1 MARGCPVCGQITEN
15 LQSHM
20 GQHSKED
27 VVSALMRQQEE
38 PSTNEETSPFSGQT
52 GPSESISSTQPPSDS
67 ISLVSQPNFIQVNNA
82 TNVGQ
87 STPTS
92 VGGNETKPQFQSNFG
107 LPGVVGYV
115 DNSALQFLAMGQAGR
130 SAVNP
135 FFLQQA
141 SSIQACSLQQ
151 TSVLETPTSGS
162 FQQST
167 ENATSTQISQSQI
180 PQSSVSQ
187 QTPATSTQQSMVQ
200 DNQLSAGPSTL
211 QIRKTLNNVNIVNNI
226 GTNLQT
232 FHPPVSNSPSM
243 TNPASSQAGVMSTI
257 NAQGVHGSVMI
268 PSVNMVNHMGMMGG
282 GIMPIN
288 MMGGMPGMT
297 STPLLLP
304 QVNGPTLLV
313 NVPNYMAYQ
322 GIPNIGGMPNMVMQ
336 GIFGPQIATI
346 SSVASIPQVVV
357 PSQVITTTTPSS
369 LPTVVSTIQSS
380 MSSTLVSTAPTAS
393 TTVSALPSTVEKT
406 ELKDEK
412 KSEQMDLCSNTN
424 EPAMEE
430 LSPRV
435 TISEFLSESPVPGPS
450 NLFKNE
456 EKIENKEHCEE
467 EMECSDIDEDEVLEK
482 DQTEYVENKVNDLE
496 EDDELNI
503 SQEILL
509 DDPSHES
516 EHPQDF
522 NISPLPSLVSPPD
535 RQRQT
540 SVISHVTPSKRP
552 RILSGSNQISAIIS
566 PRSVNAVQ
574 DSLLGS
580 IQEDITS
587 SLIPTTSSATTES
600 SLSMSQFGSENP
612 QLPQLTLNF
621 PSILMMDSQP
631 SSSPRTSSSV
641 IVSPGSVSDQPPS
654 SPTSFS
660 FSGQQP
666 ITVDTVEALQ
676 SALACDND
684 VQLVVSNELL
694 ETPEFKAL
702 MQNMDQSNGLISTTQ
717 SMEST
722 PSVSPIPSGSEF
734 HHNEDS
740 NSRQFTRPPQIL
752 EESNPPSP
760 IPCSSRDISREGT
773 CQGFD
778 TSTDSL
784 LPMSHGSD
792 DDITLQDLIAV
803 ETIDESQMADDDLP
817 WSSQL
822 SFDSFSYISQVI
834 GGNTFVCEKCG
845 LHFTSL
851 NDHRNHTSQCNRQI
865 GPKFKKSNNALKSK
879 NRKYLA
885 NSTITSEESKEL
897 FDQKVIDNNMKPEPG
912 MWVNDE
918 VISDLGSGD
927 IKPTNLKQEPSVA
940 TQHPLGAQSK
950 HWKCGQCKLVYESG
964 PQLLEHLDL
973 IKRSKIKCVP
983 CHIVYEDRKDLI
995 AHRRKDHPADL
1006 VRLKF
1011 DPEKEPK
1018 DEGELLDEKIYLPN
1032 EIGEYV
1038 CDTCDRAFVQKDLLI
1053 KHMSCHVELKPHECL
1068 ECGKKFS
1075 KANLLREHRKRHF
1088 EEGNFQCNF
1097 CQKKFFTP
1105 NKLREHIRI
1114 HTGEA
1119 PLKCGICGKGFKRHS
1134 NLSEHKKIHEPNR
1147 EVKPQKELFCHC
1159 GKVFKTQRDLDWHKE
1174 GEHEKE
1180 PKKCTYCLE
1189 VFVHSSSLTRHI
1201 RMKHEGSFM
1210 PEGKKTSLYAR
1221 CPVCSQ
1227 VFYKTSINKHIRV
1240 KHQGQKPYNCDIC
1253 KKQFVAKCNL
1263 VNHMW
1268 QHKNQRQRPFKC
1280 TLCKKA
1286 YLREALLEQHMRSH
1300 RGIKPFVCNE
1310 CGLQFTVKSNWQ
1322 RHVAEH
1328 TGTRN
1333 YECPHCHKK
1342 FSRSYYLTDHLKV
1355 HTGEKPY
1362 ICGICGK
1369 TAATRSNYNSHL
1381 RTHITREPVNSE
1393 V

>member
-27 VVSALMRQQEE
+27 VVSALMRQQEDSSTNQE
-38 PSTNEETSPFSGQT
+38 PSQVSRHSD
-52 GPSESISSTQPPSDS
+52 PSEN
-67 ISLVSQPNFIQVNNA
+67 VSQTRSSSDTLALANQPSFNPVNNA
-82 TNVGQ
+82 TSMGQ
-87 STPTS
+87 NPTTS
-92 VGGNETKPQFQSNFG
+92 VGGNDAKPQFQSNIG
-107 LPGVVGYV
+107 IPGVVGYV
-115 DNSALQFLAMGQAGR
+115 DNSALQFLAMGPAGR
-130 SAVNP
+130 SGVNP
-135 FFLQQA
+135 FFMQQA
-141 SSIQACSLQQ
+141 SSVQACSMQQ
-151 TSVLETPTSGS
+151 TSVLETPTSS
-162 FQQST
+162 TFQQPTESTNET
-167 ENATSTQISQSQI
+167 ENSSEI
-180 PQSSVSQ
+180 PPSSVSQ
-187 QTPATSTQQSMVQ
+187 SIPSTTSSQQSLVQ
-200 DNQLSAGPSTL
+200 DNQPPAGPSTL

-226 GTNLQT
+226 GTNLQA
-232 FHPPVSNSPSM
+232 FQQPVSNSQTV
-243 TNPASSQAGVMSTI
+243 TNPTSSQAGIMSAI
-257 NAQGVHGSVMI
+257 AGQGVHGSVMI
-268 PSVNMVNHMGMMGG
+268 PSVNMVNPMGVMGG

-322 GIPNIGGMPNMVMQ
+322 GIPNIAGMPNMVMQ

-346 SSVASIPQVVV
+346 SSVASMPQVVV
-357 PSQVITTTTPSS
+357 PSQVVTTTTPSS

-380 MSSTLVSTAPTAS
+380 MSSTSVSTSSTAS
-393 TTVSALPSTVEKT
+393 NSTATLSSVVDKT

-412 KSEQMDLCSNTN
+412 KTEQTDSYSNSN
-424 EPAMEE
+424 EPPMED
-430 LSPRV
+430 LSPR
-435 TISEFLSESPVPGPS
+435 ISEFLNESPVPGPS
-450 NLFKNE
+450 HVFKNE
-456 EKIENKEHCEE
+456 GKLESNEQCEE
-467 EMECSDIDEDEVLEK
+467 EMELSDIEEDKLLEK
-482 DQTEYVENKVNDLE
+482 EAGEYNENKTSDME
-496 EDDELNI
+496 DDDELNI

-509 DDPSHES
+509 DDPSHEN
-516 EHPQDF
+516 ETTQDF
-522 NISPLPSLVSPPD
+522 NISPLPSIVSPGD

-552 RILSGSNQISAIIS
+552 RILSGSNQVSAIIS

-587 SLIPTTSSATTES
+587 SLIPTTSSAPTES
-600 SLSMSQFGSENP
+600 PLSMSQFGSENP

-631 SSSPRTSSSV
+631 SSPPRTSSSV
-641 IVSPGSVSDQPPS
+641 IVSPGSVPDQAPS

-702 MQNMDQSNGLISTTQ
+702 MQNMDQSNGLISTTH

-734 HHNEDS
+734 NQTEDGD
-740 NSRQFTRPPQIL
+740 SRLMTRPPQIL

-760 IPCSSRDISREGT
+760 IPCSSRDVSREGT

-778 TSTDSL
+778 TSTESL

-803 ETIDESQMADDDLP
+803 ETIDESQMAEDDLP

-834 GGNTFVCEKCG
+834 GGNSFVCEKCG

-865 GPKFKKSNNALKSK
+865 GPKFKKTNNALKSK

-885 NSTITSEESKEL
+885 NSTVTSEENKEV
-897 FDQKVIDNNMKPEPG
+897 FDQKTIQNNLKPEPG
-912 MWVNDE
+912 LWVNDE
-918 VISDLGSGD
+918 VIDDLASRD
-927 IKPTNLKQEPSVA
+927 VKPTNLKQEPSVA

-983 CHIVYEDRKDLI
+983 CHIVFEDRKDLI

-1006 VRLKF
+1006 IRLKF

-1018 DEGELLDEKIYLPN
+1018 DEGELLDEKVYLPN
-1032 EIGEYV
+1032 AIGEYV
-1038 CDTCDRAFVQKDLLI
+1038 CDTCDRAFTDKDLLM

-1068 ECGKKFS
+1068 QCGKKFS

-1119 PLKCGICGKGFKRHS
+1119 PLKCGVCGKGFKRHS

-1201 RMKHEGSFM
+1201 RMKHEGNFM
-1210 PEGKKTSLYAR
+1210 PEGKKSSLYAR

-1240 KHQGQKPYNCDIC
+1240 KHQGQKPYSCDIC

-1263 VNHMW
+1263 DNHKW

-1328 TGTRN
+1328 SGTRN

>member
-27 VVSALMRQQEE
+27 VVSALMRQQEDSSTNQE
-38 PSTNEETSPFSGQT
+38 PSQVSRPSD
-52 GPSESISSTQPPSDS
+52 PSENVSQTRSSSDS
-67 ISLVSQPNFIQVNNA
+67 LALANQPSFNPVNNA
-82 TNVGQ
+82 TSMGQ
-87 STPTS
+87 NPTTS
-92 VGGNETKPQFQSNFG
+92 VGGNDAKPQFQSNIG
-107 LPGVVGYV
+107 IPGVVGYV
-115 DNSALQFLAMGQAGR
+115 DNSALQFLAMGPAGR
-130 SAVNP
+130 SGVNP
-135 FFLQQA
+135 FFMQQA
-141 SSIQACSLQQ
+141 SSVQACSMQQ
-151 TSVLETPTSGS
+151 TSVLETPTSS
-162 FQQST
+162 TFQQPTESTNET
-167 ENATSTQISQSQI
+167 ENSSEI
-180 PQSSVSQ
+180 PPSSVSQ
-187 QTPATSTQQSMVQ
+187 SIPSTTSSQQSLVQ
-200 DNQLSAGPSTL
+200 DNQPPAGPSTL

-226 GTNLQT
+226 GTNLQA
-232 FHPPVSNSPSM
+232 FQQPVSNSQTV
-243 TNPASSQAGVMSTI
+243 TNPTSSQAGIMSAI
-257 NAQGVHGSVMI
+257 AGQGVHGSVMI
-268 PSVNMVNHMGMMGG
+268 PSVNMVNPMGVMGG

-322 GIPNIGGMPNMVMQ
+322 GIPNIAGMPNMVMQ

-346 SSVASIPQVVV
+346 SSVASMPQVVV

-380 MSSTLVSTAPTAS
+380 MSSTLVSTSSTAS
-393 TTVSALPSTVEKT
+393 NSTATLSSVVDKT

-412 KSEQMDLCSNTN
+412 KTEQTDSYSNSN
-424 EPAMEE
+424 EPPMED
-430 LSPRV
+430 LSPR
-435 TISEFLSESPVPGPS
+435 ISEFLNESPVPGPS
-450 NLFKNE
+450 HVFKNE
-456 EKIENKEHCEE
+456 GKLESNEQCEE
-467 EMECSDIDEDEVLEK
+467 EMELSDIEEDKLLEK
-482 DQTEYVENKVNDLE
+482 EAGEYNENKTSDME
-496 EDDELNI
+496 DDDELNI

-509 DDPSHES
+509 DDPSHEN
-516 EHPQDF
+516 ETTQDF
-522 NISPLPSLVSPPD
+522 NISPLPSIVSPGD

-552 RILSGSNQISAIIS
+552 RILSGSNQVSAIIS

-587 SLIPTTSSATTES
+587 SLIPTTSSAPTES
-600 SLSMSQFGSENP
+600 PLSMSQFGSENP

-631 SSSPRTSSSV
+631 SSPPRTSSSV
-641 IVSPGSVSDQPPS
+641 IVSPGSVPDQAPS
-654 SPTSFS
+654 SPASFS

-702 MQNMDQSNGLISTTQ
+702 MQNMDQSNGLISTTH

-734 HHNEDS
+734 NQTEDGD
-740 NSRQFTRPPQIL
+740 SRLMTRPPQIL

-760 IPCSSRDISREGT
+760 IPCSSRDVSREGT

-778 TSTDSL
+778 TSTESL

-803 ETIDESQMADDDLP
+803 ETIDESQMAEDDLP

-834 GGNTFVCEKCG
+834 GGNSFVCEKCG

-865 GPKFKKSNNALKSK
+865 GPKFKKTNNALKSK

-885 NSTITSEESKEL
+885 NSTVTSEENKEV
-897 FDQKVIDNNMKPEPG
+897 FDQKTIQNNLKPEPG
-912 MWVNDE
+912 LWVNDE
-918 VISDLGSGD
+918 VIDDLASRD
-927 IKPTNLKQEPSVA
+927 VKPTNLKQEPSVA

-983 CHIVYEDRKDLI
+983 CHIVFEDRKDLI

-1006 VRLKF
+1006 IRLKF

-1018 DEGELLDEKIYLPN
+1018 DEGELLDEKVYLPN
-1032 EIGEYV
+1032 AIGEYV
-1038 CDTCDRAFVQKDLLI
+1038 CDTCDRAFTDKDLLM

-1068 ECGKKFS
+1068 QCGKKFS

-1119 PLKCGICGKGFKRHS
+1119 PLKCGVCGKGFKRHS

-1201 RMKHEGSFM
+1201 RMKHEGNFM
-1210 PEGKKTSLYAR
+1210 PEGKKSSLYAR

-1240 KHQGQKPYNCDIC
+1240 KHQGQKPYSCDIC

-1263 VNHMW
+1263 DNHKW

-1328 TGTRN
+1328 SGTRN

>member
-27 VVSALMRQQEE
+27 VVSALMRQQEDSSTNQE
-38 PSTNEETSPFSGQT
+38 PSQVSRHSD
-52 GPSESISSTQPPSDS
+52 PSENVSQTRSSSDS
-67 ISLVSQPNFIQVNNA
+67 LALANQPSFNPVNNA
-82 TNVGQ
+82 TSMGQ
-87 STPTS
+87 NPTTS
-92 VGGNETKPQFQSNFG
+92 VGGNDAKPQFQSNIG
-107 LPGVVGYV
+107 IPGVVGYV
-115 DNSALQFLAMGQAGR
+115 DNSALQFLAMGPAGR
-130 SAVNP
+130 SGVNP
-135 FFLQQA
+135 FFMQQA
-141 SSIQACSLQQ
+141 SSVQACSMQQ
-151 TSVLETPTSGS
+151 TSVLETPTSS
-162 FQQST
+162 TFQQPTESTNET
-167 ENATSTQISQSQI
+167 ENSSEI
-180 PQSSVSQ
+180 PPSSVSQ
-187 QTPATSTQQSMVQ
+187 SIPSTTSSQQSLVQ
-200 DNQLSAGPSTL
+200 DNQPPAGPSTL

-226 GTNLQT
+226 GTNLQA
-232 FHPPVSNSPSM
+232 FQQPVSNSQTV
-243 TNPASSQAGVMSTI
+243 TNPTSSQAGIMSAI
-257 NAQGVHGSVMI
+257 AGQGVHGSVMI
-268 PSVNMVNHMGMMGG
+268 PSVNMVNPMGVMGG

-322 GIPNIGGMPNMVMQ
+322 GIPNIAGMPNMVMQ

-346 SSVASIPQVVV
+346 SSVASMPQVVV
-357 PSQVITTTTPSS
+357 PSQVVTTTTPSS

-380 MSSTLVSTAPTAS
+380 MSSTSVSTSSTAS
-393 TTVSALPSTVEKT
+393 NSTATLSSVVDKT

-412 KSEQMDLCSNTN
+412 KTEQTDSYSNSN
-424 EPAMEE
+424 EPPMED
-430 LSPRV
+430 LSPR
-435 TISEFLSESPVPGPS
+435 ISEFLNESPVPGPS
-450 NLFKNE
+450 HVFKNE
-456 EKIENKEHCEE
+456 GKLESNEQCEE
-467 EMECSDIDEDEVLEK
+467 EMELSDIEEDKLLEK
-482 DQTEYVENKVNDLE
+482 EAGEYNENKTSDME
-496 EDDELNI
+496 DDDELNI

-509 DDPSHES
+509 DDPNHENDTT
-516 EHPQDF
+516 QDF
-522 NISPLPSLVSPPD
+522 NISPLPSIVSPGD

-552 RILSGSNQISAIIS
+552 RILSGSNQVSAIIS

-587 SLIPTTSSATTES
+587 SLIPTTSSAPTES
-600 SLSMSQFGSENP
+600 PLSMSQFGSENP

-631 SSSPRTSSSV
+631 SSPPRTSSSV
-641 IVSPGSVSDQPPS
+641 IVSPGSVPDQAPS
-654 SPTSFS
+654 SPASFS

-702 MQNMDQSNGLISTTQ
+702 MQNMDQSNGLISTTH

-734 HHNEDS
+734 NQTEDGD
-740 NSRQFTRPPQIL
+740 SRLMTRPPQIL

-760 IPCSSRDISREGT
+760 IPCSSRDVSREGT

-778 TSTDSL
+778 TSTESL

-803 ETIDESQMADDDLP
+803 ETIDESQMAEDDLP

-834 GGNTFVCEKCG
+834 GGNSFVCEKCG

-865 GPKFKKSNNALKSK
+865 GPKFKKTNNALKSK

-885 NSTITSEESKEL
+885 NSTVTSEENKEV
-897 FDQKVIDNNMKPEPG
+897 FDQKTIQNNLKPEPG
-912 MWVNDE
+912 LWVNDE
-918 VISDLGSGD
+918 VIDDLASRD
-927 IKPTNLKQEPSVA
+927 VKPTNLKQEPSVA

-983 CHIVYEDRKDLI
+983 CHIVFEDRKDLI

-1006 VRLKF
+1006 IRLKF

-1018 DEGELLDEKIYLPN
+1018 DEGELLDEKVYLPN
-1032 EIGEYV
+1032 AIGEYV
-1038 CDTCDRAFVQKDLLI
+1038 CDTCDRAFTDKDLLM

-1068 ECGKKFS
+1068 QCGKKFS

-1119 PLKCGICGKGFKRHS
+1119 PLKCGVCGKGFKRHS

-1201 RMKHEGSFM
+1201 RMKHEGNFM
-1210 PEGKKTSLYAR
+1210 PEGKKSSLYAR

-1227 VFYKTSINKHIRV
+1227 VFYKTSINKHIR
-1240 KHQGQKPYNCDIC
+1240 
-1253 KKQFVAKCNL
+1253 
-1263 VNHMW
+1263 
-1268 QHKNQRQRPFKC
+1268 
-1280 TLCKKA
+1280 
-1286 YLREALLEQHMRSH
+1286 
-1300 RGIKPFVCNE
+1300 
-1310 CGLQFTVKSNWQ
+1310 
-1322 RHVAEH
+1322 
-1328 TGTRN
+1328 
-1333 YECPHCHKK
+1333 
-1342 FSRSYYLTDHLKV
+1342 
-1355 HTGEKPY
+1355 
-1362 ICGICGK
+1362 
-1369 TAATRSNYNSHL
+1369 
-1381 RTHITREPVNSE
+1381 
-1393 V
+1393 

>member
-1 MARGCPVCGQITEN
+1 MARNCPVCGHITEN

-27 VVSALMRQQEE
+27 VVSALMRQQQEPRTNQE
-38 PSTNEETSPFSGQT
+38 PSQFQVQSTS
-52 GPSESISSTQPPSDS
+52 SESILSSQSQSDNNG
-67 ISLVSQPNFIQVNNA
+67 LPNQSSFIQVNN
-82 TNVGQ
+82 N
-87 STPTS
+87 TS
-92 VGGNETKPQFQSNFG
+92 GIVQNPSSSAGVTETKPQFQSNFG
-107 LPGVVGYV
+107 LPSVVGYV
-115 DNSALQFLAMGQAGR
+115 DNTALQLLAVGQAGR
-130 SAVNP
+130 PSVNP
-135 FFLQQA
+135 FFLQQG
-141 SSIQACSLQQ
+141 SSIQAN
-151 TSVLETPTSGS
+151 TIVETTGSSS
-162 FQQST
+162 FQQPV
-167 ENATSTQISQSQI
+167 ENGQTTQNSQTPLSQLPTANQSSPAITSAGESQI
-180 PQSSVSQ
+180 PGSSGLGTV
-187 QTPATSTQQSMVQ
+187 
-200 DNQLSAGPSTL
+200 

-226 GTNLQT
+226 GTNLQS
-232 FHPPVSNSPSM
+232 FHSPS
-243 TNPASSQAGVMSTI
+243 TNSSTITNSTSSQAGGVMSSI
-257 NAQGVHGSVMI
+257 NTPGVHSSVMI
-268 PSVNMVNHMGMMGG
+268 PSMNMVNPVGMMGG

-288 MMGGMPGMT
+288 VMGGVAGMT

-322 GIPNIGGMPNMVMQ
+322 GIPNIGGMPGMVMQ

-346 SSVASIPQVVV
+346 SSIASVPPVVL
-357 PSQVITTTTPSS
+357 PSQVITNTTPAS

-380 MSSTLVSTAPTAS
+380 VSSTCAS
-393 TTVSALPSTVEKT
+393 NGATPLTSSNLMSRCSEKT
-406 ELKDEK
+406 EPKDEK
-412 KSEQMDLCSNTN
+412 KVDHINLSLNVSNNESEMEDLASG
-424 EPAMEE
+424 
-430 LSPRV
+430 V
-435 TISEFLSESPVPGPS
+435 TVTEFGSESPLPGPS
-450 NLFKNE
+450 NIFKNE
-456 EKIENKEHCEE
+456 DNIETKQPCGE
-467 EMECSDIDEDEVLEK
+467 EMECSEVDDELESEK
-482 DQTEYVENKVNDLE
+482 DGSEYVDGKLNDLE
-496 EDDELNI
+496 EEDEDDLNI
-503 SQEILL
+503 SQEILM
-509 DDPSHES
+509 DNANTES
-516 EHPQDF
+516 DHPEEF
-522 NISPLPSLVSPPD
+522 SISPLPSLVSPD

-540 SVISHVTPSKRP
+540 SVISHGTPSKRP

-580 IQEDITS
+580 IQEDITNT
-587 SLIPTTSSATTES
+587 LIPTTSAPNSDS
-600 SLSMSQFGSENP
+600 NLSMGQFTSENP

-621 PSILMMDSQP
+621 PNILMMDNQP
-631 SSSPRTSSSV
+631 ASPPRTTSSV
-641 IVSPGSVSDQPPS
+641 IVSPGAVTEQPLS

-702 MQNMDQSNGLISTTQ
+702 MQNMDQSNGIISTTN
-717 SMEST
+717 SVEST
-722 PSVSPIPSGSEF
+722 PSVSPIPSGSEQ
-734 HHNEDS
+734 NTDGSDS
-740 NSRQFTRPPQIL
+740 KSSRPPQIL

-760 IPCSSRDISREGT
+760 MPCSSRDISREGT

-778 TSTDSL
+778 TSSDSL

-803 ETIDESQMADDDLP
+803 ETIDESQMAEDDLP

-834 GGNTFVCEKCG
+834 GGNSFACEKCG

-851 NDHRNHTSQCNRQI
+851 NDHRSHTSHCTRQI
-865 GPKFKKSNNALKSK
+865 GTKFKKTNNILKSK
-879 NRKYLA
+879 NRKCPA
-885 NSTITSEESKEL
+885 NSTITSEESKEVVE
-897 FDQKVIDNNMKPEPG
+897 QKVIEDNMKSEPN

-918 VISDLGSGD
+918 VIEEVYPRD

-940 TQHPLGAQSK
+940 TQHPLGAQNK
-950 HWKCGQCKLVYESG
+950 HWKCGQCKVVYESG

-973 IKRSKIKCVP
+973 IKRSKIKCSP
-983 CHIVYEDRKDLI
+983 CHLVYEDRKDLI
-995 AHRRKDHPADL
+995 AHRRKEHPADL
-1006 VRLKF
+1006 IRLKF
-1011 DPEKEPK
+1011 DPEREPK
-1018 DEGELLDEKIYLPN
+1018 DEAEQLDEKIYLPN
-1032 EIGEYV
+1032 ANGEYV
-1038 CDTCDRAFVQKDLLI
+1038 CDTCDRAFIEKELLI

-1068 ECGKKFS
+1068 ECGKKFT

-1088 EEGNFQCNF
+1088 EEGSFLCNF

-1119 PLKCGICGKGFKRHS
+1119 PLKCNICGKGFKRHS
-1134 NLSEHKKIHEPNR
+1134 NLSEHKKIHDPNR

-1201 RMKHEGSFM
+1201 RMKHEGNFM
-1210 PEGKKTSLYAR
+1210 PEGKKSSLYAR
-1221 CPVCSQ
+1221 CPICSQ

-1300 RGIKPFVCNE
+1300 KGIKPFVCNE

-1328 TGTRN
+1328 SGTRN

>member
-38 PSTNEETSPFSGQT
+38 PSTNQETSQFPGQT
-52 GPSESISSTQPPSDS
+52 GPSESISSTQSPSDNL
-67 ISLVSQPNFIQVNNA
+67 SLVNQPNFIQVNNA
-82 TNVGQ
+82 SNGQ
-87 STPTS
+87 NTPTS

-115 DNSALQFLAMGQAGR
+115 DNSALQFLAVAQAGR

-135 FFLQQA
+135 IFLQQA

-151 TSVLETPTSGS
+151 TSILETPCSSS
-162 FQQST
+162 FQHPT
-167 ENATSTQISQSQI
+167 ENASQNSQNQI
-180 PQSSVSQ
+180 PQPSVSQ
-187 QTPATSTQQSMVQ
+187 PTPSTTTQQSMVQ

-232 FHPPVSNSPSM
+232 FQSSVSSSPTI
-243 TNPASSQAGVMSTI
+243 TNPATSQAGIMSTI
-257 NAQGVHGSVMI
+257 NAQGVQGSVMI

-288 MMGGMPGMT
+288 MMSGMPGMT

-322 GIPNIGGMPNMVMQ
+322 GIPNMGGMPSMIMP
-336 GIFGPQIATI
+336 GIFGPQMATI
-346 SSVASIPQVVV
+346 SSVASIPQVVL
-357 PSQVITTTTPSS
+357 PSHVITTTTPPS

-380 MSSTLVSTAPTAS
+380 MSSSLVSTTPTAS
-393 TTVSALPSTVEKT
+393 TTVSSLPSTTEK

-412 KSEQMDLCSNTN
+412 KTEQIDQYPNTVQTAIG
-424 EPAMEE
+424 ET
-430 LSPRV
+430 SPLGERV

-450 NLFKNE
+450 NVFKNE
-456 EKIENKEHCEE
+456 EKIDTKEQCDE
-467 EMECSDIDEDEVLEK
+467 EMECSDIEEDEVL
-482 DQTEYVENKVNDLE
+482 DQEQHIEDIATKTNDHE

-509 DDPSHES
+509 DGHSQDD

-535 RQRQT
+535 RHRQQ

-566 PRSVNAVQ
+566 PRSVNSVQ

-587 SLIPTTSSATTES
+587 SLIPTSSTSTTES

-631 SSSPRTSSSV
+631 SSPPRTSSSV
-641 IVSPGSVSDQPPS
+641 IVSPGSVTDQPPS
-654 SPTSFS
+654 SPASIS

-702 MQNMDQSNGLISTTQ
+702 MQNMDQSNGLISTTH

-740 NSRQFTRPPQIL
+740 NSRPFTRPPQIL

-773 CQGFD
+773 RQGFD

-834 GGNTFVCEKCG
+834 GGNTFVCDKCG

-851 NDHRNHTSQCNRQI
+851 NDHRNHTSQCNRQT
-865 GPKFKKSNNALKSK
+865 GPKYKKSNNALKSK

-897 FDQKVIDNNMKPEPG
+897 FEQKVIANQMKPEPG

-918 VISDLGSGD
+918 VISDLGTGD

-940 TQHPLGAQSK
+940 TQNPLGAQSK

-1006 VRLKF
+1006 IRLKF

-1018 DEGELLDEKIYLPN
+1018 DEGELLDDKIYLPN
-1032 EIGEYV
+1032 AIGEYV
-1038 CDTCDRAFVQKDLLI
+1038 CDTCDRAFVEKDLLI

-1068 ECGKKFS
+1068 QCGKKFS

-1201 RMKHEGSFM
+1201 RMKHEGNFM
-1210 PEGKKTSLYAR
+1210 PEGKKSSLYAR

>member
-27 VVSALMRQQEE
+27 VVSALMRQQGDSSTNQE
-38 PSTNEETSPFSGQT
+38 PSQVSRHSD
-52 GPSESISSTQPPSDS
+52 PSENVSQTRSSSDS
-67 ISLVSQPNFIQVNNA
+67 LALANQPSFNPVNNA
-82 TNVGQ
+82 TSMGQ
-87 STPTS
+87 NPTTS
-92 VGGNETKPQFQSNFG
+92 VGGNDAKPQFQSNIG
-107 LPGVVGYV
+107 IPGVVGYV
-115 DNSALQFLAMGQAGR
+115 DNSALQFLAMGPAGR
-130 SAVNP
+130 SGVNP
-135 FFLQQA
+135 FFMQQA
-141 SSIQACSLQQ
+141 SSVQACSMQQ
-151 TSVLETPTSGS
+151 TSVLETPTSS
-162 FQQST
+162 TFQQPTESTNET
-167 ENATSTQISQSQI
+167 ENSSEI
-180 PQSSVSQ
+180 PPSSVSQ
-187 QTPATSTQQSMVQ
+187 SIPSTTSSQQSLVQ
-200 DNQLSAGPSTL
+200 DNQPPAGPSTL

-226 GTNLQT
+226 GTNLQA
-232 FHPPVSNSPSM
+232 FQQPVSNSQTV
-243 TNPASSQAGVMSTI
+243 TNPTSSQAGIMSAI
-257 NAQGVHGSVMI
+257 AGQGVHGSVMI
-268 PSVNMVNHMGMMGG
+268 PSVNMVNPMGVMGG

-322 GIPNIGGMPNMVMQ
+322 GIPNIAGMPNMVMQ

-346 SSVASIPQVVV
+346 SSVASMPQVVV

-380 MSSTLVSTAPTAS
+380 MSSTLVSTSSTAS
-393 TTVSALPSTVEKT
+393 NSTATLSSVVDKT

-412 KSEQMDLCSNTN
+412 KTEQTDSYSNSN
-424 EPAMEE
+424 EPPMED
-430 LSPRV
+430 LSPR
-435 TISEFLSESPVPGPS
+435 ISEFLNESPVPGPS
-450 NLFKNE
+450 HVFKNE
-456 EKIENKEHCEE
+456 GKLESNEQCEE
-467 EMECSDIDEDEVLEK
+467 EMELSDIEEDKLLEK
-482 DQTEYVENKVNDLE
+482 EAGEYNENKTSDME
-496 EDDELNI
+496 DDDELNI

-509 DDPSHES
+509 DDPSHEN
-516 EHPQDF
+516 ETTQDF
-522 NISPLPSLVSPPD
+522 NISPLPSIVSPGD

-552 RILSGSNQISAIIS
+552 RILSGSNQVSAIIS

-587 SLIPTTSSATTES
+587 SLIPTTSSAPTES
-600 SLSMSQFGSENP
+600 PLSMSQFGSENP

-631 SSSPRTSSSV
+631 SSPPRTSSSV
-641 IVSPGSVSDQPPS
+641 IVSPGSVPDQAPS
-654 SPTSFS
+654 SPASFS

-702 MQNMDQSNGLISTTQ
+702 MQNMDQSNGLISTTH

-734 HHNEDS
+734 NQTEDGD
-740 NSRQFTRPPQIL
+740 SRLMTRPPQIL

-760 IPCSSRDISREGT
+760 IPCSSRDVSREGT

-778 TSTDSL
+778 TSTESL

-803 ETIDESQMADDDLP
+803 ETIDESQMAEDDLP

-834 GGNTFVCEKCG
+834 GGNSFVCEKCG

-865 GPKFKKSNNALKSK
+865 GPKFKKTNNALKSK

-885 NSTITSEESKEL
+885 NSTVTSEENKEV
-897 FDQKVIDNNMKPEPG
+897 FDQKTIQNNLKPEPG
-912 MWVNDE
+912 LWVNDE
-918 VISDLGSGD
+918 VIDDLASRD
-927 IKPTNLKQEPSVA
+927 VKPTNLKQEPSVA

-983 CHIVYEDRKDLI
+983 CHIVFEDRKDLI

-1006 VRLKF
+1006 IRLKF

-1018 DEGELLDEKIYLPN
+1018 DEGELLDEKVYLPN
-1032 EIGEYV
+1032 AIGEYV
-1038 CDTCDRAFVQKDLLI
+1038 CDTCDRAFTDKDLLM

-1068 ECGKKFS
+1068 QCGKKFS

-1119 PLKCGICGKGFKRHS
+1119 PLKCGVCGKGFKRHS

-1201 RMKHEGSFM
+1201 RMKHEGNFM
-1210 PEGKKTSLYAR
+1210 PEGKKSSLYAR

-1240 KHQGQKPYNCDIC
+1240 KHQGQKPYSCDIC

-1263 VNHMW
+1263 DNHKW

-1328 TGTRN
+1328 SGTRN

>member
-27 VVSALMRQQEE
+27 VVSALMRQQEDSSTNQE
-38 PSTNEETSPFSGQT
+38 PSQVSRHSD
-52 GPSESISSTQPPSDS
+52 PSEN
-67 ISLVSQPNFIQVNNA
+67 VSQTRSSSDTLALANQPSFNPVNNA
-82 TNVGQ
+82 TSMGQ
-87 STPTS
+87 NPTTS
-92 VGGNETKPQFQSNFG
+92 VGGNDAKPQFQSNIG
-107 LPGVVGYV
+107 IPGVVGYV
-115 DNSALQFLAMGQAGR
+115 DNSALQFLAMGPAGR
-130 SAVNP
+130 SGVNP
-135 FFLQQA
+135 FFMQQA
-141 SSIQACSLQQ
+141 SSVQACSMQQ
-151 TSVLETPTSGS
+151 TSVLETPTSS
-162 FQQST
+162 TFQQPTESTNET
-167 ENATSTQISQSQI
+167 ENSSEI
-180 PQSSVSQ
+180 PPSSVSQ
-187 QTPATSTQQSMVQ
+187 SIPSTTSSQQSLVQ
-200 DNQLSAGPSTL
+200 DNQPPAGPSTL

-226 GTNLQT
+226 GTNLQA
-232 FHPPVSNSPSM
+232 FQQPVSNSQTV
-243 TNPASSQAGVMSTI
+243 TNPTSSQAGIMSAI
-257 NAQGVHGSVMI
+257 AGQGVHGSVMI
-268 PSVNMVNHMGMMGG
+268 PSVNMVNPMGVMGG

-322 GIPNIGGMPNMVMQ
+322 GIPNIAGMPNMVMQ

-346 SSVASIPQVVV
+346 SSVASMPQVVV
-357 PSQVITTTTPSS
+357 PSQVVTTTTPSS

-380 MSSTLVSTAPTAS
+380 MSSTLVSTSSTAS
-393 TTVSALPSTVEKT
+393 NSTATLSSVVDKT

-412 KSEQMDLCSNTN
+412 KTEQTDSYSNSN
-424 EPAMEE
+424 EPPMED
-430 LSPRV
+430 LSPR
-435 TISEFLSESPVPGPS
+435 ISEFLNESPVPGPS
-450 NLFKNE
+450 HVFKNE
-456 EKIENKEHCEE
+456 GKLESNEQCEE
-467 EMECSDIDEDEVLEK
+467 EMELSDIEEDKLLEK
-482 DQTEYVENKVNDLE
+482 EAGEYNENKTSDME
-496 EDDELNI
+496 DDDELNI

-509 DDPSHES
+509 DDPSHEN
-516 EHPQDF
+516 ETTQDF
-522 NISPLPSLVSPPD
+522 NISPLPSIVSPGD

-552 RILSGSNQISAIIS
+552 RILSGSNQVSAIIS

-587 SLIPTTSSATTES
+587 SLIPTTSSAPTES
-600 SLSMSQFGSENP
+600 PLSMSQFGSENP

-631 SSSPRTSSSV
+631 SSPPRTSSSV
-641 IVSPGSVSDQPPS
+641 IVSPGSVPDQAPS

-702 MQNMDQSNGLISTTQ
+702 MQNMDQSNGLISTTH

-734 HHNEDS
+734 NQTEDGD
-740 NSRQFTRPPQIL
+740 SRLMTRPPQIL

-760 IPCSSRDISREGT
+760 IPCSSRDVSREGT

-778 TSTDSL
+778 TSTESL

-803 ETIDESQMADDDLP
+803 ETIDESQMAEDDLP

-834 GGNTFVCEKCG
+834 GGNSFVCEKCG

-865 GPKFKKSNNALKSK
+865 GPKFKKTNNALKSK

-885 NSTITSEESKEL
+885 NSTVTSEENKEV
-897 FDQKVIDNNMKPEPG
+897 FDQKTIQNNLKPEPG
-912 MWVNDE
+912 LWVNDE
-918 VISDLGSGD
+918 VIDDLASRD
-927 IKPTNLKQEPSVA
+927 VKPTNLKQEPSVA

-983 CHIVYEDRKDLI
+983 CHIVFEDRKDLI

-1006 VRLKF
+1006 IRLKF

-1018 DEGELLDEKIYLPN
+1018 DEGELLDEKVYLPN
-1032 EIGEYV
+1032 AIGEYV
-1038 CDTCDRAFVQKDLLI
+1038 CDTCDRAFTDKDLLM

-1068 ECGKKFS
+1068 QCGKKFS

-1119 PLKCGICGKGFKRHS
+1119 PLKCGVCGKGFKRHS

-1201 RMKHEGSFM
+1201 RMKHEGNFM
-1210 PEGKKTSLYAR
+1210 PEGKKSSLYAR

-1227 VFYKTSINKHIRV
+1227 VFYKTSINKHIR
-1240 KHQGQKPYNCDIC
+1240 
-1253 KKQFVAKCNL
+1253 
-1263 VNHMW
+1263 
-1268 QHKNQRQRPFKC
+1268 
-1280 TLCKKA
+1280 
-1286 YLREALLEQHMRSH
+1286 
-1300 RGIKPFVCNE
+1300 
-1310 CGLQFTVKSNWQ
+1310 
-1322 RHVAEH
+1322 
-1328 TGTRN
+1328 
-1333 YECPHCHKK
+1333 
-1342 FSRSYYLTDHLKV
+1342 
-1355 HTGEKPY
+1355 
-1362 ICGICGK
+1362 
-1369 TAATRSNYNSHL
+1369 
-1381 RTHITREPVNSE
+1381 
-1393 V
+1393 

>member
-1 MARGCPVCGQITEN
+1 
-15 LQSHM
+15 
-20 GQHSKED
+20 
-27 VVSALMRQQEE
+27 
-38 PSTNEETSPFSGQT
+38 
-52 GPSESISSTQPPSDS
+52 
-67 ISLVSQPNFIQVNNA
+67 
-82 TNVGQ
+82 
-87 STPTS
+87 
-92 VGGNETKPQFQSNFG
+92 
-107 LPGVVGYV
+107 
-115 DNSALQFLAMGQAGR
+115 
-130 SAVNP
+130 
-135 FFLQQA
+135 
-141 SSIQACSLQQ
+141 
-151 TSVLETPTSGS
+151 
-162 FQQST
+162 
-167 ENATSTQISQSQI
+167 
-180 PQSSVSQ
+180 
-187 QTPATSTQQSMVQ
+187 
-200 DNQLSAGPSTL
+200 
-211 QIRKTLNNVNIVNNI
+211 
-226 GTNLQT
+226 
-232 FHPPVSNSPSM
+232 
-243 TNPASSQAGVMSTI
+243 MSTI
-257 NAQGVHGSVMI
+257 NGQGVHGSVMI

-357 PSQVITTTTPSS
+357 PSQVVTTTTPSS
-369 LPTVVSTIQSS
+369 LPAVVSTIQSS
-380 MSSTLVSTAPTAS
+380 MSSTQVSTAPTAS
-393 TTVSALPSTVEKT
+393 TSASALPSIVEKS

-412 KSEQMDLCSNTN
+412 KMEEMDSYSNSNSN

-435 TISEFLSESPVPGPS
+435 SISDFLHESPIPGPS
-450 NLFKNE
+450 HVFKNE
-456 EKIENKEHCEE
+456 EKGENSEQCEE
-467 EMECSDIDEDEVLEK
+467 EMELSDIEEDKLLEK
-482 DQTEYVENKVNDLE
+482 ESGEYMESKASDME
-496 EDDELNI
+496 EDDDLNI
-503 SQEILL
+503 SQEIML
-509 DDPSHES
+509 DDHSHES
-516 EHPQDF
+516 EHNQDF
-522 NISPLPSLVSPPD
+522 NISPLPSLVSPAE

-552 RILSGSNQISAIIS
+552 RITSGSNQVSAIIS

-580 IQEDITS
+580 IQEDITN
-587 SLIPTTSSATTES
+587 SLIPTTSSTATES

-631 SSSPRTSSSV
+631 SSPPRTSSSV
-641 IVSPGSVSDQPPS
+641 IVSPSSVSDQAPS

-702 MQNMDQSNGLISTTQ
+702 MQNMDQSNGLISTTH

-734 HHNEDS
+734 NQTEDGD
-740 NSRQFTRPPQIL
+740 SRLMTRPPQIL

-760 IPCSSRDISREGT
+760 IPCSSRDVSREGT

-778 TSTDSL
+778 TSTESL

-803 ETIDESQMADDDLP
+803 ETIDESQMAEDDLP

-845 LHFTSL
+845 LHFTTL

-865 GPKFKKSNNALKSK
+865 GPKFKKTNNVLKSK

-885 NSTITSEESKEL
+885 NSTVTSEENKEIL
-897 FDQKVIDNNMKPEPG
+897 DQKIIQNNLKAEPG
-912 MWVNDE
+912 LWVNDE
-918 VISDLGSGD
+918 VIDDLATRD
-927 IKPTNLKQEPSVA
+927 VKPTNLKQEPSVA

-1006 VRLKF
+1006 IRLKF
-1011 DPEKEPK
+1011 DPEREPK
-1018 DEGELLDEKIYLPN
+1018 DEGELLDEKVYLPN
-1032 EIGEYV
+1032 AIGEYV
-1038 CDTCDRAFVQKDLLI
+1038 CDTCDRAFTEKDLLI

-1068 ECGKKFS
+1068 QCGKKFS

-1174 GEHEKE
+1174 GEHDKQ

-1201 RMKHEGSFM
+1201 RMKHEGNFM
-1210 PEGKKTSLYAR
+1210 PEGKKSSLYAR

-1240 KHQGQKPYNCDIC
+1240 KHQGQKPYSCDIC

-1263 VNHMW
+1263 DNHKW

-1310 CGLQFTVKSNWQ
+1310 CGQEFTVKSNWQ

-1333 YECPHCHKK
+1333 HECEHCHKK
-1342 FSRSYYLTDHLKV
+1342 FTRSYYLTDHLKV

-1381 RTHITREPVNSE
+1381 KTHLPREPVNSE